1 MLDVAAAQLRYALS
15 LLFGWRF
22 SLRSLERMIGALRE
36 TQREFGVVGK
46 EGSELL
52 AGPALDA
59 ESCRR
64 IQLHRFRQQARQAM
78 LHTAYYHDLFTRLA
92 IDPAHVRSEEITR
105 LPVTPKEAVR
115 DDPDAFVSRQARPY
129 LRATTTGT
137 TGTPT
142 SICFSAHELRVY
154 FALSAMPTFFT
165 HDLQE
170 SDLVQ
175 ISTSAR
181 GTLGNVCLAG
191 ACAHIGAMVSL
202 AGVVDPALALAQL
215 SEKRRLA
222 GKKERTSVLYTYPSY
237 LGELVDY
244 GLAQNF
250 RPADFGL
257 ERISVGGEI
266 VTQGLK
272 KRCER
277 LFGSVRW
284 LEGSGMTEI

>member
-22 SLRSLERMIGALRE
+22 SVRSLERLIGALRE
-36 TQREFGVVGK
+36 TQREFGAVGK
-46 EGSELL
+46 QGSELL
-52 AGPALDA
+52 ASPTLDA
-59 ESCRR
+59 ESRRR
-64 IQLHRFRQQARQAM
+64 IQLQRFRQQAKDAM
-78 LHTAYYHDLFTRLA
+78 LHTAYYHDLFTKLS
-92 IDPAHVRSEEITR
+92 IDPAHLRYEEISH
-105 LPVTPKEAVR
+105 LPTTPKEAVR
-115 DDPDAFVSRQARPY
+115 DDPDAFVSRRARSF

-154 FALSAMPTFFT
+154 FALLAMPTFFT

-191 ACAHIGAMVSL
+191 ACAHLGAMVSL
-202 AGVVDPALALAQL
+202 SGVVEPAHALAQL
-215 SEKRRLA
+215 SEKRRIA

-237 LGELVDY
+237 LGELVEY

-266 VTQGLK
+266 VRGGK
-272 KRCER
+272 
-277 LFGSVRW
+277 S
-284 LEGSGMTEI
+284 